1 VCVVRIGG
9 CLCARALDF
18 LGLPYDPGILF
29 NACNIPEFGV
39 AADPLFELKE
49 NLSFYVSSRFY
60 FFIGN
65 GKEKGKSSVS
75 KAVFCWDNGTP
86 CLQVLCM

>member
-1 VCVVRIGG
+1 MCV
-9 CLCARALDF
+9 CARDF

-60 FFIGN
+60 FFYRKRKRE
-65 GKEKGKSSVS
+65 GKEFG
-75 KAVFCWDNGTP
+75 FEGRF
-86 CLQVLCM
+86 LLG